1 MIKLSTKKALVNMIE
16 EALKGKFG
24 EVFNLKKK
32 ILIWSET
39 VSELEMLEK
48 LVDIKYSRAPV
59 KDWFR
64 SIDR

>member
-1 MIKLSTKKALVNMIE
+1 MIE

-24 EVFNLKKK
+24 EVFNLKKN
-32 ILIWSET
+32 ILNWAET

-59 KDWFR
+59 RDWFR
-64 SIDR
+64 SIDS